1 MYNQAVKDNIDTVD
15 RRIISTVEQLRA
27 VKEAIDGWEPD
38 TVEEK
43 QGIKQFETYARLS
56 SADIN

>member
-15 RRIISTVEQLRA
+15 RRIMSTVEQLRV
-27 VKEAIDGWEPD
+27 VKEAIDGWEPN
-38 TVEEK
+38 TVEER